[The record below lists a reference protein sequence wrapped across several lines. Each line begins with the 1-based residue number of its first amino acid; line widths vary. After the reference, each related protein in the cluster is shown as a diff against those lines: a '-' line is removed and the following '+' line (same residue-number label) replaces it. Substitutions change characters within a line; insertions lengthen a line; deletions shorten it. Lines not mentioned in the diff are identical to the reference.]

1 MILSK
6 MNKIYKQRAID
17 RQVVFIYVSLLL
29 LLHIPLYAQ
38 ERNVG
43 SVEGG
48 MQMGVNTLTDGTWN
62 MGFEIRYNLKK
73 VPVDVG
79 LLTEV
84 DFYNGVFNA
93 VGKFAV
99 VGDYNFKREKNF
111 SQYVGCGVGYGI
123 LTRNSCCGSDDK
135 VKCLILSPRAGIEL
149 LKFLRL
155 TATLNIPIASHT
167 PKYVSITAGIC
178 LGGRRK

>member
-1 MILSK
+1 MVRLLFLLSILLVYYANVSASDGLAQK
-6 MNKIYKQRAID
+6 NEE
-17 RQVVFIYVSLLL
+17 VV
-29 LLHIPLYAQ
+29 
-38 ERNVG
+38 RTVG

-48 MQMGVNTLTDGTWN
+48 VQMGVNTLTDGAWN

-73 VPVDVG
+73 KPVDVG
-79 LLTEV
+79 LLADV

-99 VGDYNFKREKNF
+99 VGDYNFKRETNF
-111 SQYVGCGVGYGI
+111 SQYVGCGLGYGI
-123 LTRNSCCGSDDK
+123 VTRNSCCGSDDD

-155 TATLNIPIASHT
+155 TATLNIPVASHT
-167 PKYVSITAGIC
+167 PKYMSITAGIC

>member
-1 MILSK
+1 M
-6 MNKIYKQRAID
+6 AIRFLIICFCSFGEFANVSASD
-17 RQVVFIYVSLLL
+17 GLAQKNEVV
-29 LLHIPLYAQ
+29 

-48 MQMGVNTLTDGTWN
+48 VQMGVNTLTDGTWN